1 MVRPVD
7 LVWTAAEQSAPT
19 SRCTQL
25 FRHAL
30 VPAAIS
36 ALLIAGGPALAQ
48 APISTAAGHY
58 DLRAATWDTSDP
70 RRVCQDFF
78 CHQFIIVPPESVVDA
93 KADAMPVYFNPTIF
107 APDSERRSES
117 VTAPLAGISSN
128 ASAKLGIVATT
139 VDFGVA
145 ASAAKSSVFV
155 GEARAELRSAY
166 FVKVEL
172 RSRDLLGSLTAGAC
186 AGGCELAM
194 DFLHQTTGR
203 FAYSGVP
210 GAGARAS
217 FSETLS
223 INGLAQASGVS
234 FIEAGPTAGSLPSPG
249 AAGDWST
256 SDFLGPQSDATGTQW
271 TFNHFA
277 QITDQRALFFPSD
290 RLDEEGNVVFSG
302 QYLITVEQQAQ
313 AGFGAFEYI
322 VGTSTMSADFD
333 DTSSFTP
340 GRLYDPAGVL
350 DLTEARMDVS
360 FVSAAPVPEPANWAM
375 FAAGLGCTVWCLRRR
390 GRRSFSAS

>member
-1 MVRPVD
+1 MIRPTD
-7 LVWTAAEQSAPT
+7 LVCTDAKQSTPI
-19 SRCTQL
+19 SGCVQL
-25 FRHAL
+25 FRHVL
-30 VPAAIS
+30 VSAAIAPLLMAS
-36 ALLIAGGPALAQ
+36 APALALV
-48 APISTAAGHY
+48 PISTAAGSY

-78 CHQFIIVPPESVVDA
+78 CNVVIVVPPESVVDA
-93 KADAMPVYFNPTIF
+93 KADAMRVSFNPTIF
-107 APDSERRSES
+107 SPDANLSES
-117 VTAPLAGISSN
+117 ATATLAGISST

-145 ASAAKSSVFV
+145 ATAAKSSVFV

-186 AGGCELAM
+186 AGGCTLAM

-210 GAGARAS
+210 GVGARAS

-223 INGLAQASGVS
+223 INGLVQASGES
-234 FIEAGPTAGSLPSPG
+234 FIEAGPSAGSLPSPG
-249 AAGDWST
+249 AVGDWSA
-256 SDFLGPQSDATGTQW
+256 SDFLGPQSSAAGTEW

-277 QITDQRALFFPSD
+277 QITDQRTLFFPSD
-290 RLDEEGNVVFSG
+290 LLDDEGNVVFSG
-302 QYLITVEQQAQ
+302 QYLITVEQKAQ

-333 DTSSFTP
+333 ETSSFTP
-340 GRLYDPAGVL
+340 SRLYDPAGVL
-350 DLTEARMDVS
+350 DLTDARVDVS
-360 FVSAAPVPEPANWAM
+360 FVSATPVPEPATWAM
-375 FAAGLGCTVWCLRRR
+375 FAAGLGWTVLCLRRR
-390 GRRSFSAS
+390 RTRAFPGA

>member
-7 LVWTAAEQSAPT
+7 LGCTAVKQSASL
-19 SRCTQL
+19 SRCTWL
-25 FRHAL
+25 FRHLLAS
-30 VPAAIS
+30 AAI
-36 ALLIAGGPALAQ
+36 ALLVTASGQALAQ
-48 APISTAAGHY
+48 VPISTAAGSY

-78 CHQFIIVPPESVVDA
+78 CNVVIVVPPESVVDA
-93 KADAMPVYFNPTIF
+93 QADSMRVSFNPTILS
-107 APDSERRSES
+107 PDANLSES
-117 VTAPLAGISSN
+117 ATATLAGISSN
-128 ASAKLGIVATT
+128 ASATLGIVATT
-139 VDFGVA
+139 VEFGVA
-145 ASAAKSSVFV
+145 ATAAKSSVFV

-186 AGGCELAM
+186 AGGCTLAM

-210 GAGARAS
+210 GGGARAS

-234 FIEAGPTAGSLPSPG
+234 FIEAGPSAGSLPSPG
-249 AAGDWST
+249 AAGDWSAG
-256 SDFLGPQSDATGTQW
+256 DFLAPRSTAAGTEW

-290 RLDEEGNVVFSG
+290 LLDDEGNVVFSG
-302 QYLITVEQQAQ
+302 QYLITVEQKAQ

-340 GRLYDPAGVL
+340 GRLYDPTGVL
-350 DLTEARMDVS
+350 DLTDARVDLS
-360 FVSAAPVPEPANWAM
+360 FVSAVPVPEPATWAM
-375 FAAGLGCTVWCLRRR
+375 FAAGLAWTVLCLRKLGTHAST
-390 GRRSFSAS
+390 GR